1 MMCARIDSDEAI
13 EEAIKQKRIDEDL
26 RRIMLFVFGIIGDEE
41 E

>member
-1 MMCARIDSDEAI
+1 MKRIYTDEAI

-26 RRIMLFVFGIIGDEE
+26 RRIMLFVFGIVIEGDEE